1 MLAGTAVGPGEGTE
15 LLGRIVGGGMDPD
28 HLAVDGELDGGADDG
43 HLDPAVAVRAADPVH
58 GPGEAHIAR
67 VVGDASDRHAS
78 RGETGLAGGRCGG
91 SWLLLLG
98 LAGRKRWA
106 CEAASTP
113 LWVISTT
120 PSAQRTSTSSPA
132 SHLPTWYL
140 KPPIEILPVGSTQR
154 PTPRPAPARS
164 FWPDLGRGRGS
175 GAGSVNGAESLVF
188 ARRKRSMGATMPMP

>member
-1 MLAGTAVGPGEGTE
+1 MVAGTAVGPGEGTE

-98 LAGRKRWA
+98 LAGPEALGVRGDKHA
-106 CEAASTP
+106 LVGDLDDAVGAEDLDELAGQPLADVVLEAADRD
-113 LWVISTT
+113 LAGGVD
-120 PSAQRTSTSSPA
+120 PA
-132 SHLPTWYL
+132 PDAEAS
-140 KPPIEILPVGSTQR
+140 
-154 PTPRPAPARS
+154 PRPELLARS
-164 FWPDLGRGRGS
+164 W
-175 GAGSVNGAESLVF
+175 
-188 ARRKRSMGATMPMP
+188 AREG